1 MKQTDSYDYIREQ
14 LQHFTSRIYKLNP
27 ETVDAIAAAA
37 TVTEVPK
44 GDAFSRQGVPD
55 TRFTFITKGL
65 FRMYHVFDGIEMT
78 IAFGRPGDP
87 FMSVST
93 YLTGQVAEFTLEALE
108 DSEIITLPDSRFR
121 EFCKTTDLNE
131 WFHMALLGQIYA
143 LEQRYVWLGNL
154 DAYSRYTKLIELRSD
169 IIHRVPLKY
178 IASYLGI
185 TQETLSRIRAKYART
200 SHND

>member
-14 LQHFTSRIYKLNP
+14 LQHFTSRNYKLKP
-27 ETVDAIAAAA
+27 ETIDALAAAA
-37 TVTEVPK
+37 TVAEIPK
-44 GDAFSRQGVPD
+44 GDSFSRQGMQD
-55 TRFTFITKGL
+55 TRFTLITKGL
-65 FRMYHVFDGIEMT
+65 FRMYHVFDGIDMT
-78 IAFGRPGDP
+78 IAFARPGDP

-108 DSEIITLPDSRFR
+108 DSEIISLPNSRFK
-121 EFCKTTDLNE
+121 ELCTTTDLNE

-169 IIHRVPLKY
+169 IINRVPLKY

-200 SHND
+200 SHQ